1 MRKGEDAMN
10 PMHQPILFTPQYR
23 NYIWGGNRLK
33 PGETPVAEAWVIYE
47 KDEVASGPLAGR
59 TLADLAAQYG
69 AGLLGQR
76 AVETTGLRFPLL
88 IKLLDCAKWLSL
100 QVHPNDEQAKGLE
113 GVGFFGKTEAWHF
126 FEVEPG
132 AEILCGLHPGT
143 TAEDLAESIRSG
155 TVVETMQRLVVRA
168 GESIFIPAGTI
179 HALGPGLLLYEVQ
192 QNSDTTYRV
201 FDWNRPVTK
210 ERPLHIEKSLAVA
223 NPEASGKL
231 LPLPELADGSQKTL
245 ISCPYFKLETLA
257 AQSNPILL
265 DRHGESFDALTVV
278 NGSIRIEGDG
288 WEISLMHY
296 QTVLIPAGCGPY
308 QIKPAGSYRALRA
321 TVG

>member
-1 MRKGEDAMN
+1 
-10 PMHQPILFTPQYR
+10 
-23 NYIWGGNRLK
+23 
-33 PGETPVAEAWVIYE
+33 
-47 KDEVASGPLAGR
+47 
-59 TLADLAAQYG
+59 LADVAAQYG

-100 QVHPNDEQAKGLE
+100 QVHPNDEQARRLE
-113 GVGFFGKTEAWHF
+113 GPGFFGKTEAWHF

-132 AEILCGLHPGT
+132 AEILCGLRPGT
-143 TAEDLAESIRSG
+143 TAENLAEAIRSG

-179 HALGPGLLLYEVQ
+179 HALGPCLLLYEVQ
-192 QNSDTTYRV
+192 QSSDTTYRV
-201 FDWNRPVTK
+201 FDWNRPATK
-210 ERPLHIEKSLAVA
+210 ERPLHIEKSLVVA
-223 NPEASGKL
+223 NPDAISQL

-257 AQSNPILL
+257 AQLNPILL

-278 NGSIRIEGDG
+278 NGSIHIEGDG
-288 WEISLMHY
+288 WEIPLKRY
-296 QTVLIPAGCGPY
+296 ETVLVPASCGPY
-308 QIKPAGSYRALRA
+308 QIKPAGSYRVLRA

>member
-1 MRKGEDAMN
+1 MN
-10 PMHQPILFTPQYR
+10 PIHQPMMLSPQYR

-33 PGETPVAEAWVIYE
+33 PGESPVAEAWVVYE
-47 KDEVASGPLAGR
+47 KNEVASGPLAGR
-59 TLADLAAQYG
+59 NLADLAAQYG

-100 QVHPNDEQAKGLE
+100 QVHPNDEQAKRLE
-113 GVGFFGKTEAWHF
+113 GPGFFGKTEAWHF
-126 FEVEPG
+126 IEAEPG
-132 AEILCGLHPGT
+132 AEILCGLRQGT
-143 TAEDLAESIRSG
+143 TEETLAQAIRNG
-155 TVVETMQRLVVRA
+155 TVLETTQRLGVRA

-179 HALGPGLLLYEVQ
+179 HALGPGLLLYEIQ
-192 QNSDTTYRV
+192 QSSDTTYRV

-223 NPEASGKL
+223 NPNAIGQL

-245 ISCPYFKLETLA
+245 ITCPYFKLETLA
-257 AQSNPILL
+257 AQLNPIMV
-265 DRHGESFDALTVV
+265 DRHGESFDTLTVV
-278 NGSIRIEGDG
+278 NGTIQMEGDG
-288 WEISLMHY
+288 WKIPLNRFE
-296 QTVLIPAGCGPY
+296 TVLIPAGCGPY
-308 QIKPAGSYRALRA
+308 QIKPSGSYRALRA

>member
-1 MRKGEDAMN
+1 MN
-10 PMHQPILFTPQYR
+10 PIHQPILLSPQYR

-33 PGETPVAEAWVIYE
+33 PGESPVAEAWVVYE
-47 KDEVASGPLAGR
+47 KDKVASGPLAGR
-59 TLADLAAQYG
+59 TLADVAAQYG

-88 IKLLDCAKWLSL
+88 IKWLSL
-100 QVHPNDEQAKGLE
+100 QVHPNDEQARRLE
-113 GVGFFGKTEAWHF
+113 GPGFFGKTEAWHF

-132 AEILCGLHPGT
+132 AEILCGLRPGT
-143 TAEDLAESIRSG
+143 TAENLAEAIRSG

-179 HALGPGLLLYEVQ
+179 HALGPCLLLYEVQ
-192 QNSDTTYRV
+192 QSSDTTYRV
-201 FDWNRPVTK
+201 FDWNRPATK
-210 ERPLHIEKSLAVA
+210 ERPLHIEKSLVVA
-223 NPEASGKL
+223 NPDAISQL

-257 AQSNPILL
+257 AQLNPILL

-278 NGSIRIEGDG
+278 NGSIHIEGDG
-288 WEISLMHY
+288 WEIPLKRY
-296 QTVLIPAGCGPY
+296 ETVLVPASCGPY
-308 QIKPAGSYRALRA
+308 QIKPAGSYRVLRA